1 MEQWP
6 KCSLSRVRRKH
17 GMGQVEP
24 AEGCDVTRRA
34 VWLTFLVW
42 SWVLQSRTSTR
53 SFSEYCLTTLAHWSC
68 DESQTSIL
76 TQGRVATPTAPD
88 LASFPDDYYYF
99 TLRREGQGWAS
110 ADRVWCLTLIPR
122 EATIVAQLEYI
133 QKRIHLWP
141 NQERL
146 SRFISVIWQKSS

>member
-34 VWLTFLVW
+34 VWVTFLVW

-99 TLRREGQGWAS
+99 TLRREGQGWAP
-110 ADRVWCLTLIPR
+110 ADRVWCIVYTMAGCSWLRQSRVTSHLITLLWSWPTQLKIRR
-122 EATIVAQLEYI
+122 EA
-133 QKRIHLWP
+133 RI
-141 NQERL
+141 
-146 SRFISVIWQKSS
+146 S